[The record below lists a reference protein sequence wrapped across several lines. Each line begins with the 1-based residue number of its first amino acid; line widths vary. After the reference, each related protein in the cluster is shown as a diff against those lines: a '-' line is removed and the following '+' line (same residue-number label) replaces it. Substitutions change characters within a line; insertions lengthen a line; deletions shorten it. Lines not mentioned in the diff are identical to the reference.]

1 MPTRQVTR
9 EAIFKTGWGWCGFV
23 VGKRGIME
31 VILPEGRE
39 DRVKARIRSRYPGV
53 QEGGKEI
60 EGVRRALKGYFS
72 GKRVDFDFLLD
83 LSPYS
88 DFQRRVWEVV
98 RTIPYGE
105 IKSYQWVAVRLGEP
119 RGGRA
124 VGGALG
130 RNPVPVIVPCHRV
143 VRKDGRLGGFSA
155 PGGIE
160 LKRRML
166 EMEGVRTGRLEK

>member
-1 MPTRQVTR
+1 MPTRLSTR
-9 EAIFKTGWGWCGFV
+9 EAIFQTGWGWGGVV
-23 VGKRGIME
+23 VGREGIMQM
-31 VILPEGRE
+31 ILPEGRE
-39 DRVKARIRSRYPGV
+39 DLVRARIRSRYPGL
-53 QEGGKEI
+53 QEGEKGT
-60 EGVRRALKGYFS
+60 EGVRKALKRYFS
-72 GKRVDFDFLLD
+72 GKRVDFDFPLD

-105 IKSYQWVAVRLGEP
+105 IKSYQWVAVRLGDP

-124 VGGALG
+124 VGGALAK
-130 RNPVPVIVPCHRV
+130 NPVPVIIPCHRV

-160 LKRRML
+160 LKRSML
-166 EMEGVRTGRLEK
+166 ELEGVRLDRLRV

>member
-9 EAIFKTGWGWCGFV
+9 EAIFKTGWGWCGVV

-31 VILPEGRE
+31 VILPEGSE
-39 DRVKARIRSRYPGV
+39 DRVKARIRSRYPESREVGR
-53 QEGGKEI
+53 ESEEI
-60 EGVRRALKGYFS
+60 QKALKMYFS
-72 GKRVDFDFLLD
+72 GKRVDFDFSLD

-124 VGGALG
+124 VGGALA
-130 RNPVPVIVPCHRV
+130 RNPVPVIIPCHRV
-143 VRKDGRLGGFSA
+143 VRKDGSLGGFSA

-166 EMEGVRTGRLEK
+166 ELEGVRLDRLQY